1 MSIGIFICPKCG
13 KEVSAIRVKTNW
25 EQRKQIGSAIVVK
38 IPKKETLSGKCETCG
53 PVSIT
58 KSVSN

>member
-13 KEVSAIRVKTNW
+13 KEVSVIKVKTNW
-25 EQRKQIGSAIVVK
+25 EERKQIGSAILIK
-38 IPKKETLSGKCETCG
+38 IPKRKTLSGTCETCG